1 MFRGLVWYCTTAALA
16 AGLLVGSVGCGG
28 ASATGGSEQEAHDA
42 LTKALDA
49 WKSGRKADEMRNE
62 SPEVIVGDPDWK
74 KGSRLTAYQIGSGVF
89 DGKNLRVPVT
99 LTVEQRPRGQRKVIV
114 DYIVGIR
121 PVVTLFRDGE

>member
-1 MFRGLVWYCTTAALA
+1 MFRGLVRYCTAGALV
-16 AGLLVGSVGCGG
+16 AGLMVCSIGCGG
-28 ASATGGSEQEAHDA
+28 ASATGGSEQEARDA

-74 KGSRLTAYQIGSGVF
+74 KGNRLNAYQVGSGMY

-99 LTVEQRPRGQRKVIV
+99 LTVEQPPRGQRKVVV
-114 DYIVGIR
+114 DYIVGTR